1 MWRQPIDGRSSLLW
15 VDDHLISLSE
25 TGELTLIRPN
35 PTKFDLVAKLRLIE
49 NGQEL
54 LREPAWAAPILAHG
68 LLYVR
73 GNDRLVCLELIPGAA
88 KSLSGKTQ

>member
-1 MWRQPIDGRSSLLW
+1 
-15 VDDHLISLSE
+15 
-25 TGELTLIRPN
+25 
-35 PTKFDLVAKLRLIE
+35 
-49 NGQEL
+49 
-54 LREPAWAAPILAHG
+54 AAPILAHG